1 MKITAIKKSLQKQ
14 LDILD
19 SISEKLA
26 DIIDEC
32 QDQQLCN
39 KIDNICQTIDNMI
52 NGDDPKASFPDVFDY
67 IDEELLNQD
76 Y

>member
-32 QDQQLCN
+32 QD
-39 KIDNICQTIDNMI
+39 
-52 NGDDPKASFPDVFDY
+52 
-67 IDEELLNQD
+67 
-76 Y
+76 